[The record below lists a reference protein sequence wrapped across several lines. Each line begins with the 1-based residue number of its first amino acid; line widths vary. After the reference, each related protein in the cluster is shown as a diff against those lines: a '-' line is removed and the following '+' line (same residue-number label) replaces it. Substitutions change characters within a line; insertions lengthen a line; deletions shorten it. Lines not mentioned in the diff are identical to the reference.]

1 MSLIADGRSALSAML
16 AQPGLFPRISAADYF
31 AAALKLAKK
40 QIIAGGLSRADQLAL
55 KTTLGDDIYEK
66 TLDALTA
73 YQIKLLAKRLDPS
86 ATPEALAS
94 GSMALDH
101 VRAVLSGQDISPP
114 PQTDTPAPKSKN
126 KYIGRKSFRT
136 GR

>member
-1 MSLIADGRSALSAML
+1 MSLIGDGRNALSAML
-16 AQPGLFPRISAADYF
+16 AQPSLFPRLSAADYS

-55 KTTLGDDIYEK
+55 KTALGDDIYER
-66 TLDALTA
+66 TLDSLTA

-94 GSMALDH
+94 GAMALDH
-101 VRAVLSGQDISPP
+101 VRAVLSGQETPPP
-114 PQTDTPAPKSKN
+114 PQTNTPSPKSKN

>member
-1 MSLIADGRSALSAML
+1 MSLIADGRSALNAML
-16 AQPGLFPRISAADYF
+16 AQPGLFPRISPADYS

-40 QIIAGGLSRADQLAL
+40 QIIAGGLGHADQLAL
-55 KTTLGDDIYEK
+55 KTALGEDIYEK
-66 TLDALTA
+66 TLDSLTA

-94 GSMALDH
+94 GAMALDH
-101 VRAVLSGQDISPP
+101 VRAVLSGQAVTPAA
-114 PQTDTPAPKSKN
+114 QTDTTAPKPKN

>member
-16 AQPGLFPRISAADYF
+16 AQPDLFPRISAADYS

-40 QIIAGGLSRADQLAL
+40 QIIAGGLSRTDQLAL
-55 KTTLGDDIYEK
+55 KTALGDDIYEK

-101 VRAVLSGQDISPP
+101 VRAVLSGQPASPAAP
-114 PQTDTPAPKSKN
+114 TDTPPPKAKN

>member
-16 AQPGLFPRISAADYF
+16 AQPDLFPRISAADYS

-55 KTTLGDDIYEK
+55 KTALGDDIYEK

-101 VRAVLSGQDISPP
+101 VRAVLSGQAVSPVTPTDTSPP
-114 PQTDTPAPKSKN
+114 KPKN